1 MLILVSD
8 TASDKYYCTESVHL
22 VVVVH
27 ALIHIHQ
34 YYMPLFHFPQYG
46 MTALMCASS
55 SGNTDTV
62 HALVSAGAQ
71 VDLQNEV

>member
-1 MLILVSD
+1 
-8 TASDKYYCTESVHL
+8 
-22 VVVVH
+22 
-27 ALIHIHQ
+27 
-34 YYMPLFHFPQYG
+34 MPLFHFPQYG

-71 VDLQNEV
+71 VDLQNEVWHSICILQ